1 MSARTGWLGK
11 VYPGGKSAFA
21 GSSAILALTIP
32 IAAILCASFYV
43 CYLILRSS
51 AHQVDTTQLEAEQ
64 RIARAAILFT
74 TAPVIKSNGDY
85 AYWDELFLR
94 SKKPLDPV
102 WADAHLGSYQQNL
115 TGITGSAVLTKTG
128 ALQYLYLSPRSG
140 LSNLTPQELGFLTTL
155 TQEVL
160 AEEGGN
166 HRGPRSGFVMLR
178 NQPIFL
184 SVAPIRAT
192 GLEGGPKGAKPFA
205 SLIYFLNFDSGLLAG
220 LTRDFNLAGARIVP
234 AASAGIKLPGL
245 PGLPVN
251 LGLQWQRRIASQ
263 DIIGERLPLLKALAV
278 ISLLLIAAV
287 AGGWAW
293 ILVRIRKVETAALTE
308 RTLVAEQAAQAK
320 SLFIASMSH
329 ELRTPLNAI
338 IGFSEMLT
346 HQFFG
351 PLGHPK
357 YAEYTQDILASG
369 RHLLNVVNDI
379 LQMSKLDAKKQEY
392 EIGAVAVGPVIRE
405 AITLVSGDAE
415 KRGVFIDF
423 KNAEGS
429 ISGFADRQALKQVVI
444 NLLSNA
450 IKFSSAGG
458 HVDIAVRQIADADV
472 TELSVSDSG
481 CGMSKELLQKLGQP
495 FTQATHAY
503 IRNNQGTG
511 LGLSICFAQ
520 AAGFGGTLAFESK
533 ENAGT
538 TATLR
543 LRSAQLKEVVAP
555 HQPESHAA

>member
-1 MSARTGWLGK
+1 MRARTGWVGKMFLGQ
-11 VYPGGKSAFA
+11 KSAFA

-32 IAAILCASFYV
+32 VAAILGGCFYV
-43 CYLILRSS
+43 SYSILLSS
-51 AHQVDTTQLEAEQ
+51 AHQADATQLEAEQ

-74 TAPVIKSNGDY
+74 TAPIIKSNGDY

-94 SKKPLDPV
+94 SRNPLDAK

-140 LSNLTPQELGFLTTL
+140 ISNLMPQELRLLTAL
-155 TQEVL
+155 TRGVL
-160 AEEGGN
+160 AEKDAN
-166 HRGPRSGFVMLR
+166 HPVPRNGFVLLR
-178 NQPIFL
+178 GRPIFL
-184 SVAPIRAT
+184 SIAPINAT
-192 GLEGGPKGAKPFA
+192 GLEGGPRGAKPFA
-205 SLIYFLNFDSGLLAG
+205 SLIYFLNFDSGLLSG
-220 LTRDFNLAGARIVP
+220 LTRDFNLADARIVP
-234 AASAGIKLPGL
+234 AGSAGIRLASFPGL
-245 PGLPVN
+245 PAN
-251 LGLQWQRRIASQ
+251 LGLQWKTRIASQ
-263 DIIGERLPLLKALAV
+263 DIIGEKLPLLKALAV

-293 ILVRIRKVETAALTE
+293 ILVRMRRMETAALTE
-308 RTLVAEQAAQAK
+308 RTEIAEQAAQAK

-346 HQFFG
+346 HQLFG
-351 PLGHPK
+351 PLGNPK
-357 YAEYTQDILASG
+357 YVEYTEDILASG
-369 RHLLNVVNDI
+369 KHLLTVVNDI

-392 EIGAVAVGPVIRE
+392 EIGAVAIAPVIDE
-405 AITLVSGDAE
+405 AIMLVSGDAE
-415 KRGVFIDF
+415 KRGVVIDF
-423 KNAEGS
+423 KDSGEA
-429 ISGFADRQALKQVVI
+429 ITGFADRQALKQVVI

-450 IKFSSAGG
+450 VKFSLAGG
-458 HVDIAVRQIADADV
+458 HVEVAAGQSADADMV
-472 TELSVSDSG
+472 ELCVRDHG
-481 CGMSKELLQKLGQP
+481 CGMSPELLQKLGQP

-511 LGLSICFAQ
+511 LGLSICFAL
-520 AAGFGGTLAFESK
+520 AAGFGGTLAFESA

-543 LRSAQLKEVVAP
+543 LRAAQSKGD
-555 HQPESHAA
+555 AARQNRAA

>member
-1 MSARTGWLGK
+1 MSARTGWIGNVLSGD
-11 VYPGGKSAFA
+11 KSAFT

-32 IAAILCASFYV
+32 VAAILGACFYV

-51 AHQVDTTQLEAEQ
+51 AHQADVAQFEAEQ

-85 AYWDELFLR
+85 AYWDELFSR
-94 SKKPLDPV
+94 AHAPLDLT

-115 TGITGSAVLTKTG
+115 TGITGSAVLTKAG

-140 LSNLTPQELGFLTTL
+140 LYNLTPQELQLLTTL
-155 TQEVL
+155 TRGVL
-160 AEEGGN
+160 TEKDRA
-166 HRGPRSGFVMLR
+166 PLSGFVSLR
-178 NQPIFL
+178 GHPIFL
-184 SVAPIRAT
+184 SIAPINAT
-192 GLEGGPKGAKPFA
+192 GLEGGPRGAKPFA
-205 SLIYFLNFDSGLLAG
+205 SLIYFMNFDSALLSG
-220 LTRDFNLAGARIVP
+220 ITRDFNLAGARVVP
-234 AASAGIKLPGL
+234 TANAGIALAAFPGL
-245 PGLPVN
+245 PAK
-251 LGLQWQRRIASQ
+251 LGLQWKQRIASQ
-263 DIIGERLPLLKALAV
+263 DIIGERLPLLKTLAV

-293 ILVRIRKVETAALTE
+293 ILVRIRRVETAALTE

-351 PLGHPK
+351 PLGHRK
-357 YAEYTQDILASG
+357 YAEYAEDILASG

-379 LQMSKLDAKKQEY
+379 LLMSKLDAKKQEY
-392 EIGAVAVGPVIRE
+392 EIGAVTIGPVIRE
-405 AITLVSGDAE
+405 AMMLVSGDAE
-415 KRGVFIDF
+415 KRTVVIDF
-423 KNAEGS
+423 NNADER
-429 ISGFADRQALKQVVI
+429 ITAFADRQALKQVVI

-450 IKFSSAGG
+450 LKFSFPGG
-458 HVDIAVRQIADADV
+458 HVDIAIQQDTDMIELHVRDR
-472 TELSVSDSG
+472 G
-481 CGMSKELLQKLGQP
+481 CGMSPELLQKLGQP

-511 LGLSICFAQ
+511 LGLSICYAL
-520 AAGFGGTLAFESK
+520 AAGFGGKLTFESV
-533 ENAGT
+533 EDAGT

-543 LRSAQLKEVVAP
+543 LRLAQVKENAAHDP
-555 HQPESHAA
+555 QESHAA